1 MDDTKTLSIP
11 GPDGVKLRARPLNQS
26 QLLSLTMLRRADFRL
41 AMETMVT
48 LFESVFGP
56 ETYRE
61 FVLRLARGEKGSEEA
76 PQQMIEL
83 LNKAARATADLIQAE
98 AESEAPARIYPDAEK
113 V

>member
-26 QLLSLTMLRRADFRL
+26 QMLSLTMLKRADFRL

-83 LNKAARATADLIQAE
+83 LNQAARMTVDRMKTE
-98 AESEAPARIYPDAEK
+98 AEAPADAEEA
-113 V
+113 